1 MKKSDEIKKVV
12 NELTAKVEAA
22 QQAENY
28 AEAGKLAD
36 ELTAAVNSYKAAKAM
51 EDAELDAF
59 KATAAPVS
67 AAPVTMDAK
76 MQNRIFNKL
85 VFGRALDA
93 SEREIYAANR
103 AAFNAP
109 GTPGQVEATPA
120 KGGYLV
126 PTEQLNILWEFRR
139 AYSQLRDYCNVFT
152 VTKPT
157 GKMPSMGATTSMLV
171 AFDEINAIHETD
183 FNFGQITYEIA
194 SYGDIV
200 PVSNELIAD
209 ADFSIMSIVGQRLA
223 REGVNKENSL
233 ILTAIATELSTPTTI
248 TTYKQLLKAMNVT
261 LDRAFYANTRIF
273 TNQDGFQWMAEL
285 QDAQNRPLLVPD
297 VAAPDTYRL
306 RGKEIVVI
314 PNGVMP
320 STTDSGHD
328 YAPIYVGSM
337 SDFVAFFERQGVE
350 IATSTE
356 YLFNK
361 NATAL
366 RAVQRFGVSILDDAA
381 LVALNAQVS

>member
-85 VFGRALDA
+85 VFGRALDD

-139 AYSQLRDYCNVFT
+139 AYSQLRDYCNVFQ
-152 VTKPT
+152 VAKPT
-157 GKMPSMGATTSMLV
+157 GKMPTMGATTSMLV
-171 AFDEINAIHETD
+171 AFDEINAINVND
-183 FNFGQITYEIA
+183 FNFGQIT
-194 SYGDIV
+194 
-200 PVSNELIAD
+200 
-209 ADFSIMSIVGQRLA
+209 
-223 REGVNKENSL
+223 
-233 ILTAIATELSTPTTI
+233 
-248 TTYKQLLKAMNVT
+248 
-261 LDRAFYANTRIF
+261 
-273 TNQDGFQWMAEL
+273 
-285 QDAQNRPLLVPD
+285 
-297 VAAPDTYRL
+297 
-306 RGKEIVVI
+306 
-314 PNGVMP
+314 
-320 STTDSGHD
+320 
-328 YAPIYVGSM
+328 
-337 SDFVAFFERQGVE
+337 
-350 IATSTE
+350 
-356 YLFNK
+356 
-361 NATAL
+361 
-366 RAVQRFGVSILDDAA
+366 
-381 LVALNAQVS
+381 

>member
-1 MKKSDEIKKVV
+1 MKKSDEIKKTVD
-12 NELTAKVEAA
+12 EISAKVEAA

-85 VFGRALDA
+85 VFGRALDD
-93 SEREIYAANR
+93 SEREMYAANR

-109 GTPGQVEATPA
+109 GSPGQVEATPA

-139 AYSQLRDYCNVFT
+139 AYSQLRDYCNVFQ

>member
-1 MKKSDEIKKVV
+1 MKKSDEIKKTV
-12 NELTAKVEAA
+12 NELSAKVEAA

-51 EDAELDAF
+51 EDAEIDAF

-85 VFGRALDA
+85 VFGRALDD

-139 AYSQLRDYCNVFT
+139 AYSQLRDYCNVFA

-356 YLFNK
+356 YLFGK

>member
-1 MKKSDEIKKVV
+1 MKKSDEIKKTVD
-12 NELTAKVEAA
+12 EISAKVEAA

-67 AAPVTMDAK
+67 AAPITMDAK

-85 VFGRALDA
+85 VFGRALDD
-93 SEREIYAANR
+93 SEREMYAVNR

-109 GTPGQVEATPA
+109 GSPGQVEATPA

-139 AYSQLRDYCNVFT
+139 AYSQLRDYCNVFQ